1 MSAEPLSRTSVFTAD
16 GWEDALY
23 PKGMKAAD
31 YLAYYATQSQ
41 TVEVD

>member
-16 GWEDALY
+16 GWEDAFC
-23 PKGMKAAD
+23 PKGMKAAYD
-31 YLAYYATQSQ
+31 LTHHATQSQ